1 MKRGLV
7 VCRTG
12 MGSSM
17 MLRIKLEQVIGENKF
32 PLELEHDVLSAISN
46 YDVDCVITM
55 MDLVEQIKDE
65 AKYVIGINDLMNK
78 VEMKEKIEKSNTEI
92 VKIEKEKKKLLEF
105 LTKELISED
114 EYIEEKNIK
123 QRQIFH
129 QNENIKKYE
138 SLIQFELNKNTNND
152 NLEILRT
159 VLKNIDESEKEEINS
174 IMRIMI
180 DEVVILDYKTEKVK
194 IKLNI

>member
-1 MKRGLV
+1 MMAMKRGLV

-78 VEMKEKIEKSNTEI
+78 VEMKEKIEK
-92 VKIEKEKKKLLEF
+92 F
-105 LTKELISED
+105 F
-114 EYIEEKNIK
+114 EE
-123 QRQIFH
+123 
-129 QNENIKKYE
+129 
-138 SLIQFELNKNTNND
+138 NK
-152 NLEILRT
+152 
-159 VLKNIDESEKEEINS
+159 
-174 IMRIMI
+174 
-180 DEVVILDYKTEKVK
+180 
-194 IKLNI
+194 

>member
-32 PLELEHDVLSAISN
+32 PLELEHDVSN
-46 YDVDCVITM
+46 YYVDCVITM

-78 VEMKEKIEKSNTEI
+78 VEMKEKIEK
-92 VKIEKEKKKLLEF
+92 F
-105 LTKELISED
+105 F
-114 EYIEEKNIK
+114 EE
-123 QRQIFH
+123 
-129 QNENIKKYE
+129 
-138 SLIQFELNKNTNND
+138 NK
-152 NLEILRT
+152 
-159 VLKNIDESEKEEINS
+159 
-174 IMRIMI
+174 
-180 DEVVILDYKTEKVK
+180 
-194 IKLNI
+194 

>member
-32 PLELEHDVLSAISN
+32 PLEFEHDVLSAISN

-78 VEMKEKIEKSNTEI
+78 VEMKEKIEK
-92 VKIEKEKKKLLEF
+92 F
-105 LTKELISED
+105 F
-114 EYIEEKNIK
+114 EE
-123 QRQIFH
+123 
-129 QNENIKKYE
+129 
-138 SLIQFELNKNTNND
+138 NK
-152 NLEILRT
+152 
-159 VLKNIDESEKEEINS
+159 
-174 IMRIMI
+174 
-180 DEVVILDYKTEKVK
+180 
-194 IKLNI
+194 

>member
-32 PLELEHDVLSAISN
+32 PLELEHGVLSAISN

-78 VEMKEKIEKSNTEI
+78 VEMKEKIEK
-92 VKIEKEKKKLLEF
+92 F
-105 LTKELISED
+105 F
-114 EYIEEKNIK
+114 EE
-123 QRQIFH
+123 
-129 QNENIKKYE
+129 
-138 SLIQFELNKNTNND
+138 NK
-152 NLEILRT
+152 
-159 VLKNIDESEKEEINS
+159 
-174 IMRIMI
+174 
-180 DEVVILDYKTEKVK
+180 
-194 IKLNI
+194 

>member
-78 VEMKEKIEKSNTEI
+78 VEMKEK
-92 VKIEKEKKKLLEF
+92 
-105 LTKELISED
+105 
-114 EYIEEKNIK
+114 
-123 QRQIFH
+123 
-129 QNENIKKYE
+129 
-138 SLIQFELNKNTNND
+138 
-152 NLEILRT
+152 
-159 VLKNIDESEKEEINS
+159 SEKFFEEN
-174 IMRIMI
+174 
-180 DEVVILDYKTEKVK
+180 K
-194 IKLNI
+194 

>member
-65 AKYVIGINDLMNK
+65 AKYVIGINDL
-78 VEMKEKIEKSNTEI
+78 
-92 VKIEKEKKKLLEF
+92 IEKE
-105 LTKELISED
+105 
-114 EYIEEKNIK
+114 
-123 QRQIFH
+123 
-129 QNENIKKYE
+129 
-138 SLIQFELNKNTNND
+138 
-152 NLEILRT
+152 
-159 VLKNIDESEKEEINS
+159 
-174 IMRIMI
+174 
-180 DEVVILDYKTEKVK
+180 
-194 IKLNI
+194 